1 MKFVLECL
9 FTIKQVSVRGHFPRA
24 FFFAHSYFLM
34 ETLWG
39 RGWEN
44 ITEIKDVL
52 NHE

>member
-9 FTIKQVSVRGHFPRA
+9 FTIKQVSVRAQFLRA
-24 FFFAHSYFLM
+24 FLFAHPYFLM

-39 RGWEN
+39 RGWGN

>member
-9 FTIKQVSVRGHFPRA
+9 FTITQVTVRGHFPRA
-24 FFFAHSYFLM
+24 FLFAHPYFLM
-34 ETLWG
+34 ETLWA